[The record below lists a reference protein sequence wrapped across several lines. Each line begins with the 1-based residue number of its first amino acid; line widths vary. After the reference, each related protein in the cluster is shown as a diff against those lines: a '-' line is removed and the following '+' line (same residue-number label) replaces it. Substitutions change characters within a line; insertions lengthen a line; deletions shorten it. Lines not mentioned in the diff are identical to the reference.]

1 MKKERNIELLK
12 INIIIDYSTKKVSL
26 NIWKT
31 EEFEKIAEEK
41 ELRNL
46 IFPTLQTQL
55 ETLLTWMKDHEQ

>member
-55 ETLLTWMKDHEQ
+55 EALLTWMKDHEQ

>member
-1 MKKERNIELLK
+1 MKKERDIELLK

-55 ETLLTWMKDHEQ
+55 ETLLSWMKDHEQ